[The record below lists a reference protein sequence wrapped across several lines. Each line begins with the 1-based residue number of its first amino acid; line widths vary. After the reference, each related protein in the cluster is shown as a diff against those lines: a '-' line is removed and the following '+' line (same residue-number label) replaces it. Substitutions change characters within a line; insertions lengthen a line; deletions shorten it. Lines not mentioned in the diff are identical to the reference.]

1 MFDKSIFLV
10 LVLTLALFY
19 GCGGGGEDTTPG
31 TTAPAVSSTIPSSG
45 ATGVSANSSITATF
59 SENMDSS
66 TITGTTFTLKDSSNN
81 PVTASVS
88 YDSGTKTATLDPLS
102 DLSVGVTYTATI
114 TSDVKNSIGTPV
126 SANYEWNFTTDTVS
140 FASNIQPIFN
150 SYCISCHQTGG
161 AYSFLPLT
169 NGVSFNNLVNKT
181 STQPSGGTLVIPG
194 NYSDSVLY
202 KRISGNSA
210 GTQMPKGASTLATTD
225 QNLIKTWI
233 DEGANNN

>member
-31 TTAPAVSSTIPSSG
+31 TTAPTVSSTIPSSG

-88 YDSGTKTATLDPLS
+88 YDSGTKTATLDPSS
-102 DLSVGVTYTATI
+102 DLSVGITYTATI
-114 TSDVKNSIGTPV
+114 TADVKNSIGTAV
-126 SANYEWNFTTDTVS
+126 SEHKWNFTTNTVS
-140 FASNIQPIFN
+140 FASEIQPIFT
-150 SYCISCHQTGG
+150 SSCISCHQTGG
-161 AYSFLPLT
+161 TSSFLPLT
-169 NGVSFNNLVNKT
+169 TGVSYNNLVNQT
-181 STQPSGGTLVIPG
+181 STYTTGGTLVIPG
-194 NYSDSVLY
+194 NSADSVLY
-202 KRISGNSA
+202 KRISGNTV
-210 GTQMPKGASTLATTD
+210 GLQMPRLLAPLSTSD
-225 QNLIKTWI
+225 QNLIQTWI